1 MRKKRSNKGSN
12 IPGSNSEGLT
22 SFKDGVE
29 MVPAAYVPGVHQTY
43 LMLPERPRFLTLRP
57 SSGQALSDGQVLD
70 RANQPLIKVEGI
82 SSSGPRVNA
91 MLRANDSAFGFKP
104 SIVPLPV
111 EFNHLRANVITNE
124 AHQDAHRGAVNQE
137 EVV

>member
-43 LMLPERPRFLTLRP
+43 LMLPERPRFL
-57 SSGQALSDGQVLD
+57 ALSDGQILD